1 LRRFTSRGSPDRHN
15 GWVTTVAANERVFR
29 PQTGLKYLGGFFAYG
44 LGLSALYATTGI
56 GLPCPLRELTGWQC
70 PFCGGTRMGN
80 ALLHLDIGA
89 AFAYNPVA
97 LIGLTVLGVLG
108 VAWTVE
114 AVGGPAIRL
123 PRVLAGALAR
133 VGRDRW
139 LWIGLAAAIVYTVL
153 RNLL

>member
-1 LRRFTSRGSPDRHN
+1 MSGHN
-15 GWVTTVAANERVFR
+15 GQVATVAADERVFR
-29 PQTGLKYLGGFFAYG
+29 PQTGLKYLGGFIAYG

-70 PFCGGTRMGN
+70 PFCGGTRMGS

-89 AFAYNPVA
+89 AFAYNPVV
-97 LIGLTVLGVLG
+97 LVGLVVLGVLG
-108 VAWTVE
+108 AVWVIE
-114 AVGGPAIRL
+114 AAGGPAFRPPPAISG
-123 PRVLAGALAR
+123 VLRR

-139 LWIGLAAAIVYTVL
+139 LLIGLGAAVIYTVL